1 MERLNVG
8 INGGENMEKGQ
19 LYCCEL
25 DSKVPMLEWIDRAV
39 QSSDDHVVFFSRLP
53 HRRLIDQLDITKVET
68 YWLTDRVGQG
78 HIAPDLAQVHSL
90 ILARVNNHRG
100 LIILEGLEW
109 LVTLHGETTVLNFIR
124 GLRDDLHRTQWSL
137 LLPINPLAFNSIW
150 VARLHREAPLLELS
164 GPKTESLESESVVEE
179 STVEPIFEERG
190 STEEGLPHL
199 VMLTR
204 LPETGFTKQ
213 ILRKRILQW
222 RRMGLDVSEVEPALH
237 FEDSE
242 AHALYSKVEEKVR
255 RAVELERRI
264 DTMKSDLS
272 ASELTTSKF
281 RIRQLTGLDEL
292 ESLMFTN

>member
-1 MERLNVG
+1 M
-8 INGGENMEKGQ
+8 
-19 LYCCEL
+19 
-25 DSKVPMLEWIDRAV
+25 
-39 QSSDDHVVFFSRLP
+39 
-53 HRRLIDQLDITKVET
+53 
-68 YWLTDRVGQG
+68 
-78 HIAPDLAQVHSL
+78 
-90 ILARVNNHRG
+90 
-100 LIILEGLEW
+100 
-109 LVTLHGETTVLNFIR
+109 
-124 GLRDDLHRTQWSL
+124 
-137 LLPINPLAFNSIW
+137 
-150 VARLHREAPLLELS
+150 ELS
-164 GPKTESLESESVVEE
+164 GPKTESFESESFVEE
-179 STVEPIFEERG
+179 STVEPFFEDRG

-237 FEDSE
+237 FADSE

-264 DTMKSDLS
+264 DTKESELT

-292 ESLMFTN
+292 ESLIFTD

>member
-1 MERLNVG
+1 MK
-8 INGGENMEKGQ
+8 KGQ

-25 DSKVPMLEWIDRAV
+25 DSKVPMLEWIDHAV

-53 HRRLIDQLDITKVET
+53 HRRLIDQLDITKTET

-78 HIAPDLAQVHSL
+78 HIAPDLAQIHSL
-90 ILARVNNHRG
+90 ILTRINNHRG

-124 GLRDDLHRTQWSL
+124 GLRDGLHRSQWSL
-137 LLPINPLAFNSIW
+137 LLPIKPLAFNSIW
-150 VARLHREAPLLELS
+150 VARLHREAPLMELS
-164 GPKTESLESESVVEE
+164 GPKTESFESESFVEE
-179 STVEPIFEERG
+179 STVEPFFEDRG

-237 FEDSE
+237 FADSE

-264 DTMKSDLS
+264 DTKESELT

-292 ESLMFTN
+292 ESLIFTD